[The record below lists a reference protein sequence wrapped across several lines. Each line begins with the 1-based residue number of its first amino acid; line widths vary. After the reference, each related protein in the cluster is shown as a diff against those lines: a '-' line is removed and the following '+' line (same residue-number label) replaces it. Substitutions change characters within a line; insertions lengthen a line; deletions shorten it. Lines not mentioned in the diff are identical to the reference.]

1 MTWGFEPL
9 RSLSD
14 RAIEALIA
22 ALRDGPLAH
31 EVNRLALRQILGNQ
45 AESVWPL
52 FEQLREEGFSAKH
65 ISVLLDAI
73 RTCGA
78 GDRRSDLTEL
88 VLSGPDVEGVPTSD
102 TLATFN
108 MLVEE
113 ANDRIVL
120 VGYAVHNGKKVF
132 HRLAERMAAAP
143 NLEVVFCLDVPRKLT
158 DSSLEEEIV
167 RRFGMDFRERHWPW
181 SQTPTF
187 YYYRR
192 SLSPES
198 GNRASLHAKCVIADR
213 RAALVT
219 SANFTQAAQT
229 KNIEAGILTRDADA
243 ARRLD
248 DYFAGLI
255 KNRELVPFPLPGGSA
270 DRPHPSNTIC

>member
-1 MTWGFEPL
+1 MISGFEPFK
-9 RSLSD
+9 SLSD
-14 RAIEALIA
+14 RAIEALIS
-22 ALRDGPLAH
+22 ALRDGPLAQ

-45 AESVWPL
+45 AESLWPL
-52 FEQLREEGFSAKH
+52 FEHLREEGFSAKQ
-65 ISVLLDAI
+65 ISVLLAAVRSCGHGGR
-73 RTCGA
+73 RT
-78 GDRRSDLTEL
+78 DRTEL
-88 VLSGPDVEGVPTSD
+88 VRSGPEVEGVPTSD

-113 ANDRIVL
+113 ATDRIVL

-132 HRLAERMAAAP
+132 QRLAKRMAAAP
-143 NLEVVFCLDVPRKLT
+143 NLEVFFCLDVPRKLT

-181 SQTPTF
+181 PQSPTF
-187 YYYRR
+187 YYYRP
-192 SLSPES
+192 SLSPEP

-229 KNIEAGILTRDADA
+229 KNIEAGIFTRDSDA
-243 ARRLD
+243 AKRLD
-248 DYFAGLI
+248 DYFSGLI
-255 KNRELVPFPLPGGSA
+255 RSGELVPFTLA
-270 DRPHPSNTIC
+270 